1 MNEEFIY
8 YLWKYTLV
16 NHNLTITSGEQI
28 EIISPG
34 IRNLDSGP
42 DFFNAMIKIGETRWA
57 GNVEIHVNS
66 SDWYK
71 HMHQNNPSY
80 DNIILHVVF
89 NDNTPVHRKNSE
101 IIPTLELKNKFNP
114 SILRN
119 YQIFLKSRSSIL
131 CHNQI
136 HYINH
141 FDKLGWLDSLMAE
154 RLEQKS
160 EEISRLLDLSK
171 NNLLQIFYQRLARSF
186 GYSVNADAMEQLA
199 SSLPLNMVT
208 KHINNLFQIESLL
221 YGQSGLLPSEKSDD
235 YISELKKEWDFL
247 RIKYKLVP
255 MDNSL
260 WKFMRMRPV
269 SFPTIR
275 ISQFANLIYKSS
287 GLLNDILE
295 ADKLQYVIS
304 LLSVKAS
311 PYWDN
316 HFQFEK
322 KSKSKSKKLGSS
334 SINTILINTIIPIIF
349 VYGRMKNDVALQE
362 KALEWSSQIKPEW
375 NTITR
380 EFKSMGIVAENAMQ
394 SQALIQLKNNYCLKK
409 RCLSCRFGHL
419 LLNRV

>member
-16 NHNLTITSGEQI
+16 NYNLTITSGEQI

-34 IRNLDSGP
+34 IRNQDSGP

-89 NDNTPVHRKNSE
+89 NDDKPVYRHNSE
-101 IIPTLELKNKFNP
+101 TIPTLELRNKFNP
-114 SILRN
+114 SILGN
-119 YQIFLKSRSSIL
+119 YQIFLKSRNNIP

-186 GYSVNADAMEQLA
+186 GYSANADTMEQLA
-199 SSLPLNMVT
+199 SSLPLNIII
-208 KHINNLFQIESLL
+208 KHSNSLFQIESLL
-221 YGQSGLLPSEKSDD
+221 YGQSGLLPLEKSDD
-235 YISELKKEWDFL
+235 YISKLKKEWDFL
-247 RIKYKLVP
+247 RIKYKLIP

-275 ISQFANLIYKSS
+275 ISQFANLIYNSS

-322 KSKSKSKKLGSS
+322 KSKGRSKKLGLS
-334 SINTILINTIIPIIF
+334 SINIILINTIIPIIF
-349 VYGRMKNDVALQE
+349 VYGKMKNNIALQE

-375 NTITR
+375 NTIIR
-380 EFKSMGIVAENAMQ
+380 EFRSIGIVAENAMQ

>member
-16 NHNLTITSGEQI
+16 NHNLSITTGEQI

-57 GNVEIHVNS
+57 GNVEIHINS

-89 NDNTPVHRKNSE
+89 NDDKPVYRHNSE
-101 IIPTLELKNKFNP
+101 IIPTLELKDKFNP
-114 SILRN
+114 SILGN
-119 YQIFLKSRSSIL
+119 YQIFLKSRKSIP

-141 FDKLGWLDSLMAE
+141 FDKLGWLDTLMAE

-186 GYSVNADAMEQLA
+186 GYSANADAMEQLA
-199 SSLPLNMVT
+199 SSLPLKIVT
-208 KHINNLFQIESLL
+208 KHSNNLGQIESLL
-221 YGQSGLLPSEKSDD
+221 YGQSGLLPSGKNDD
-235 YISELKKEWDFL
+235 YISKLKKEWDFL
-247 RIKYKLVP
+247 KIKYKLVP
-255 MDNSL
+255 MNNSL

-275 ISQFANLIYKSS
+275 ISQFANLIYNSS

-316 HFQFEK
+316 HFRFEK
-322 KSKSKSKKLGSS
+322 KSNGKSKKLGSS
-334 SINTILINTIIPIIF
+334 SINTILINTIIPTIF
-349 VYGRMKNDVALQE
+349 VYGKMKNDFALQE

-394 SQALIQLKNNYCLKK
+394 SQALIQLKNNYCTKK